1 MWRCREWL
9 DRRIPPLEPVGVRV
23 IGWADDPESGWT
35 RYSIVAPSSLKTME
49 VWMVAPRADC
59 PNRAE
64 AGASR
69 LITALSASSK
79 MISTRDVE
87 GNEIGVGVEP
97 TAARRWAAFGNS
109 AAFMTLTSSFGKRA
123 QIGKN
128 GT

>member
-1 MWRCREWL
+1 MEAPL
-9 DRRIPPLEPVGVRV
+9 D
-23 IGWADDPESGWT
+23 
-35 RYSIVAPSSLKTME
+35 
-49 VWMVAPRADC
+49 DC

-87 GNEIGVGVEP
+87 GNEIAAEVEAELD
-97 TAARRWAAFGNS
+97 AARRWAAFGNS

-123 QIGKN
+123 QIGNN
-128 GT
+128 GIQTEPFDPQAAVVGIRGGCVLVSNRGWKQLACHSQLTRARK